1 MLGSGS
7 VTPVIEFEEV
17 SKSYAVYASPVD
29 RLKEMATL
37 ERRKCHRDF
46 WALQRISFQVRRGET
61 FCIIGENGSGK
72 STLLQLAAGILKPTK
87 GRVETRGRVASL
99 LELGAGFHPEF
110 TGRENVYLNAAVLG
124 LSRRQ
129 VDSRYESIAEFAGI
143 GEFLHQPVKTYS
155 SGMVMRLGF
164 AVAAH
169 CDPEILLV
177 DEALAVGDIHFRRR
191 CLERVEEL
199 RKAGATIVFVSHSL
213 GDVKAL
219 GTQALWLEKGEA
231 RQLGAVDEVVNQ
243 YLAAMARKDSRY
255 ADRHRDD
262 GSQQLF
268 VLSAEPA
275 SLPMLT
281 SIPNIDHRHGNG
293 RASILGLAAVN
304 GHGEPVTLMEPGTEI
319 AVRASLEAHDDLS
332 RPSVRLLMR
341 NHLGLDF
348 ASFDTNKLK
357 NPLPALQR
365 GTRLS
370 IEFRIVLPVL
380 YPGHFSFSAG
390 VFDAGG
396 DASEACDWIDNAIT
410 LRLAPMK
417 LPIYGYLHVA
427 CGVHIEAE

>member
-7 VTPVIEFEEV
+7 VTPVIEFEDV

-29 RLKEMATL
+29 RLKEMAAL
-37 ERRKCHRDF
+37 GRRKWHRDF
-46 WALQRISFQVRRGET
+46 WALRGISFQVRRGET

-72 STLLQLAAGILKPTK
+72 STLLQLAAGIMEPTK

-129 VDSRYESIAEFAGI
+129 IDARYENIAEFAGI

-169 CDPEILLV
+169 SDPEVLLV
-177 DEALAVGDIHFRRR
+177 DEALAVGDIHFRQR

-199 RKAGATIVFVSHSL
+199 RKAGVTIVFVSHSL

-231 RQLGAVDEVVNQ
+231 RQMGTVDEVVNR
-243 YLAAMARKDSRY
+243 YLAAIASKDGRY
-255 ADRHRDD
+255 ADQHRED
-262 GSQQLF
+262 GSEQLF
-268 VLSAEPA
+268 VLSEEPA
-275 SLPMLT
+275 LPMVT

-293 RASILGLAAVN
+293 RASILGLAVVN
-304 GHGEPVTLMEPGTEI
+304 GNGPGTVLEPGTEV

-357 NPLPALQR
+357 NSLPAMRR

-370 IEFRIVLPVL
+370 IEFRIALPVL
-380 YPGHFSFSAG
+380 YPEHFSFSAG
-390 VFDAGG
+390 VFDLGG
-396 DASEACDWIDNAIT
+396 DAGEACDWIDNAIAF
-410 LRLAPMK
+410 RLAPPK
-417 LPIYGYLHVA
+417 LPIYGYLHLA
-427 CGVHIEAE
+427 CNVHIERE